1 MQTQQHQGWE
11 CNALLT
17 TLPNWHPPPV
27 PLAGVHR
34 WAKLAGEAQP
44 MGGVRS
50 LRGGSA
56 PQAECMVAL
65 VCQEGEV
72 DGHGEFVAQ
81 GMGLGGPGWVQG
93 TQVAG

>member
-1 MQTQQHQGWE
+1 
-11 CNALLT
+11 
-17 TLPNWHPPPV
+17 
-27 PLAGVHR
+27 
-34 WAKLAGEAQP
+34 
-44 MGGVRS
+44 
-50 LRGGSA
+50 
-56 PQAECMVAL
+56 MVAL